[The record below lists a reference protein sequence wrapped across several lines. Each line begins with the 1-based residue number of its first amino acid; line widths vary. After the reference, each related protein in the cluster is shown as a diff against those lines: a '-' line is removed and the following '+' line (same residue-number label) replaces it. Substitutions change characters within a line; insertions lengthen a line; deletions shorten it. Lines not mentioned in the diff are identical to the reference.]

1 MIYDEK
7 RERAQQLR
15 GASETSNERVAKT
28 LRSWAKTLQQRA
40 DAEDQKGS

>member
-15 GASETSNERVAKT
+15 RASQSSNERVAKT
-28 LRSWAKTLQQRA
+28 LSSWAKTLQQRA
-40 DAEDQKGS
+40 DAEDHKGS